1 MNSNSNFK
9 VKKIKSKFS
18 LKDKFKLNGLNDLNK
33 LYKKYV
39 NSKGD
44 SSERNKKTK
53 NKIKWIFICKK

>member
-9 VKKIKSKFS
+9 VRKIKSKFS
-18 LKDKFKLNGLNDLNK
+18 LKDKFKLNCLNDLNK

-39 NSKGD
+39 NSKGY

-53 NKIKWIFICKK
+53 NKIK